1 MSDTTET
8 NAANGETITPPAET
22 KKGPEHL
29 LKVTPTTIDDQRPV
43 ESMTF
48 GLNAPEEERAE
59 VADRVRGLLQMCGV
73 KTGNDI
79 AALGCIRATEILGVD
94 GAQFLRIGLAGCG
107 VGLACHEPP
116 SLFCLVHNTI
126 GGLQPGQRA
135 NGDPATSGR
144 MSRPLT
150 AEEERQ
156 MRLTMKAAN
165 LGSQEGAHRALR
177 GIDEDF
183 VRGVFSQEEADAD
196 IDATDDA
203 PREFPQAPPGPLPTS
218 PLLAMDDDGGYDW
231 RCPTH
236 RKTDWGCRHCVA
248 QAIVEGELTPTFALV
263 DPTMDDGTTFKGN
276 AGETVLELAERNA
289 EGAEAA
295 DLYVRCAKFTRKL
308 SRD

>member
-8 NAANGETITPPAET
+8 NVANGETITPPAET
-22 KKGPEHL
+22 KGPEHL
-29 LKVTPTTIDDQRPV
+29 LKVTPTTIDDQRPI

-79 AALGCIRATEILGVD
+79 AALGCIRATEILSGD
-94 GAQFLRIGLAGCG
+94 DAKFLREGLAGCG
-107 VGLACHEPP
+107 VGLACHVPP

-126 GGLQPGQRA
+126 GGLQPGQCA
-135 NGDPATSGR
+135 NGDPATLAR

-183 VRGVFSQEEADAD
+183 VRDVFSQEEDD
-196 IDATDDA
+196 DDVDDA
-203 PREFPQAPPGPLPTS
+203 PREFPQALPGPLPAS
-218 PLLAMDDDGGYDW
+218 PLLGMDDDGGYDW

-236 RKTDWGCRHCVA
+236 RKTDWGCRYCVA
-248 QAIVEGELTPTFALV
+248 QAIVEGELMPMFALV
-263 DPTMDDGTTFKGN
+263 DPTVDDGTTFKGN